1 MKLDIGS
8 GKTPVPGYTGVD
20 LFAEGDGIIHAPMW
34 SLPFEDGTIEA
45 INSSHALEHI
55 EKRAVVTTLQEF
67 YRVLQIGGILDI
79 EVPSLVWCC
88 ENFLKHQDDPFA
100 RDIIFGNQDPPGG
113 QFHMTGYTF
122 QIMVDY
128 LHQAGFKDCSI
139 VYGKIW
145 SHEQECLQF
154 RVIKQ

>member
-8 GKTPVPGYTGVD
+8 GKTPAPGYTGID

-67 YRVLQIGGILDI
+67 YRVLKINGILDI

-88 ENFLKHQDDPFA
+88 EKWLEHQTNDWWL
-100 RDIIFGNQDPPGG
+100 DIIFGNQNDPG

-128 LHQAGFKDCSI
+128 LHQAGFKDSSI
-139 VYGKIW
+139 IYGKVW